1 MKITKSNYYK
11 HLIIYFFALIFLFYV
26 LKTIGIREAKWQHLL
41 LFIAYIP
48 IVFLFKKVQIYP
60 LFLFSWFVTYSV
72 VISLLSYSVL
82 SSITYFIV
90 FSFIFLMLNL
100 ILSSRIIVS
109 IFYLKLTSILLM
121 SIPLFSVVNQLIGLN
136 WYQPFSIN
144 ISVLD
149 FYWAATFPFLFLNL
163 NRWYRVALLVFS
175 VILAIMHDA
184 DAVVL
189 IIPFVVIM
197 SYLEKYQFVRY
208 LVIHFSKNVFIYLFV
223 VSVASMIFVEL
234 YFNLDIE
241 SLLNQKGTL
250 KAEGVGYH
258 KRLALIYEGFYFS
271 MQNFIFGVGYGIDN
285 YFNYAGGEV
294 TNAPQ
299 FFPFTIIIYSGVVGF
314 FIITLMLSTV
324 YKQILR
330 NSQYEYAMSLS
341 LFGFFLMILIHEY
354 LFNPLSMF
362 SLITLAFFSH
372 YPKK

>member
-1 MKITKSNYYK
+1 
-11 HLIIYFFALIFLFYV
+11 
-26 LKTIGIREAKWQHLL
+26 
-41 LFIAYIP
+41 
-48 IVFLFKKVQIYP
+48 
-60 LFLFSWFVTYSV
+60 
-72 VISLLSYSVL
+72 
-82 SSITYFIV
+82 
-90 FSFIFLMLNL
+90 
-100 ILSSRIIVS
+100 
-109 IFYLKLTSILLM
+109 M